1 MPGVSLKRQAAGA
14 GREDGT
20 ASVANIGNTA
30 CRDNSARCG
39 PSGQRSIATGGDM
52 PRLRCRRP
60 SRASLFVILSGLFLA
75 CPLSPAVATAAQDDA
90 PPTGDWTLLTRL
102 FMTGT
107 SEGSDPEGY
116 EVYSAFGLEAGLRRD
131 LGARFALE
139 LDVSP
144 QSREVELVD
153 GTEPAPN
160 LGSLEILPLV
170 LLLQWRPMPGG
181 SVRPYVGAGV
191 ALSIFWEKSGELNS
205 TDIPAD
211 TGVALQ
217 LGLDFPLSPRLS
229 GNFDF
234 RWHSLTA
241 DIGTAGEPLA
251 TLRIHPSSLNLGVGY
266 RF

>member
-1 MPGVSLKRQAAGA
+1 
-14 GREDGT
+14 
-20 ASVANIGNTA
+20 
-30 CRDNSARCG
+30 
-39 PSGQRSIATGGDM
+39 
-52 PRLRCRRP
+52 
-60 SRASLFVILSGLFLA
+60 
-75 CPLSPAVATAAQDDA
+75 
-90 PPTGDWTLLTRL
+90 
-102 FMTGT
+102 MTGT

-144 QSREVELVD
+144 QSRVVERLD
-153 GTEPAPN
+153 GRDPAPN

-170 LLLQWRPMPGG
+170 LLLQWRPVPGG
-181 SVRPYVGAGV
+181 SVRPYAGAGV
-191 ALSIFWEKSGELNS
+191 ALSIFWERCGDLNS

-211 TGVALQ
+211 PGVALQ
-217 LGLDFPLSPRLS
+217 LGLHFPLSPRLS
-229 GNFDF
+229 GNVDL

-241 DIGTAGEPLA
+241 DIESASEPLA